1 MFPIRTP
8 AVCPDMLSE
17 DFTSNPHLV
26 HQSIK
31 ISPNNICL
39 FSKMYLFETYF
50 EVVRNKDIHEQFSAP
65 FDILL
70 EAPWMTIL
78 KW

>member
-50 EVVRNKDIHEQFSAP
+50 EVVRNKDIMSNFQPLLTSP
-65 FDILL
+65 L
-70 EAPWMTIL
+70 EAP
-78 KW
+78 

>member
-50 EVVRNKDIHEQFSAP
+50 EVVINKDIMSNFQPLLTSP
-65 FDILL
+65 L
-70 EAPWMTIL
+70 EAP
-78 KW
+78 